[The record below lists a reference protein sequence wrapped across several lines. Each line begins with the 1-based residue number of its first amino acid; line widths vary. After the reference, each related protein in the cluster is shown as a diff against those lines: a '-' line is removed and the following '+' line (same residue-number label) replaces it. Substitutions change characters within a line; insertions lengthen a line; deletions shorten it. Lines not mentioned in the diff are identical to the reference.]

1 MAKECTESSVTTS
14 PSPPNW
20 WDLHHATSLSSWNNT
35 GSTPWH
41 QQNINS
47 NSSCEEEVSISTS
60 FTYASNQSGLTV
72 DSSHRLVHEPAS
84 STELIGEHTPD
95 NHLWSHVL
103 SSVGSNGDLHN
114 SQDVGANLLDALSS
128 KSISIGIFEPAYD
141 YLKKM
146 DTNWEFTNSSSF
158 NDFDKHLNGGFSESS
173 TENERLN
180 KLSNLVSHWSIA
192 PPDPEINR
200 HFDPQTC
207 NISLSSSMDHQYNSQ
222 PNFCHMKPR
231 LFADSTPSGTTRN
244 SGILSYYGH
253 HDLKVENE
261 HQDCDTPTSFIGKS
275 FNTGGLGNNHVGL
288 NSTNSMVEGDNKYY
302 YGMSHSQY
310 CTNARNFADAITL
323 SSRLTKPLIDIHVPK
338 PYFKSLNLSDCKKR
352 TSSPTTMNG
361 RERGTNEWKK
371 KRSEQ
376 NSEAVL
382 KKPKTESSA
391 SSSLKVNK
399 APKVKLGDRITALQ
413 QIVSPF
419 GKTDTAS
426 VLYEAIIYIKSLQE
440 QVQLLSNPYM
450 KSNLHKDP
458 WGGLDR
464 KEKGDVKIDLRSR
477 GLCLV
482 PVSCTPKVYHE
493 NTGSDYWTPAY
504 RGCLYR

>member
-35 GSTPWH
+35 SSTPWH
-41 QQNINS
+41 QHNLNS

-84 STELIGEHTPD
+84 STELIGEHTHD

-103 SSVGSNGDLHN
+103 SVGSSEDLHN
-114 SQDVGANLLDALSS
+114 SQDVGENLLDALSS
-128 KSISIGIFEPAYD
+128 KSISTGIFEPAYD

-146 DTNWEFTNSSSF
+146 DNNWEFTNSSSF
-158 NDFDKHLNGGFSESS
+158 NDFDKNLNGGFGESS

-180 KLSNLVSHWSIA
+180 KLSKLVSHWSIA

-207 NISLSSSMDHQYNSQ
+207 HVSLSSSMDHQYDSQ
-222 PNFCHMKPR
+222 PDFCHLKPR
-231 LFADSTPSGTTRN
+231 LFTDSTSNGTTRN
-244 SGILSYYGH
+244 SGFLSYYGR
-253 HDLKVENE
+253 HDSKVENNK
-261 HQDCDTPTSFIGKS
+261 HQHCDTPTSFFRKT
-275 FNTGGLGNNHVGL
+275 FNTGGLGDYVGL
-288 NSTNSMVEGDNKYY
+288 NSTNSMVEGDNKYN

-310 CTNARNFADAITL
+310 YTNARNFADAITI
-323 SSRLTKPLIDIHVPK
+323 SGRLTKPLIDIHLPK
-338 PYFKSLNLSDCKKR
+338 PYFKSLNSSDCKKR
-352 TSSPTTMNG
+352 TSSPTKING
-361 RERGTNEWKK
+361 RERGTNEGKK
-371 KRSEQ
+371 KRSEE

-382 KKPKTESSA
+382 KKTKTESSTA
-391 SSSLKVNK
+391 SSVK
-399 APKVKLGDRITALQ
+399 APKVKLADRITALQ

-450 KSNLHKDP
+450 KSNSHKDP
-458 WGGLDR
+458 WGG
-464 KEKGDVKIDLRSR
+464 KEEGDVKIDLRSR

-482 PVSCTPKVYHE
+482 PVSCTPKIYHE